1 MKETTCT
8 LRSDLPLATITAID
22 AMMMR
27 MPGGRRVS
35 E

>member
-1 MKETTCT
+1 MKKTTCA
-8 LRSDLPLATITAID
+8 LRTDLPLATIIAID